1 MIHCILWCLTILLY
15 ESYLMSHN
23 NEPFFVKLQNI
34 FSCSPP
40 KRSSS
45 VEIYLLVM
53 VARFSDQGYPV
64 FEPALASG

>member
-1 MIHCILWCLTILLY
+1 
-15 ESYLMSHN
+15 MSHN

-53 VARFSDQGYPV
+53 VARLSDQGYPV